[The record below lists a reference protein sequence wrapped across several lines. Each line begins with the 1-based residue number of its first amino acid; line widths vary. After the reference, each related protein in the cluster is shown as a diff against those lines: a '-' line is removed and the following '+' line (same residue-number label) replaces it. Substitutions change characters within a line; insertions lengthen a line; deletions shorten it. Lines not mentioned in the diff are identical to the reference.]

1 MATRMALVAPA
12 LAMAT
17 TLAAPLVSAQS
28 CDDAAM
34 FPNRVVISGSTA
46 IRPLVR
52 RVGAILARA
61 TGAERVTLIYNT
73 SRGSCSGVAALASA
87 SSTTPQTA
95 TGTAEVYNGLDPAML
110 PSTIPTCTMPSA
122 GLPVDLA
129 LSDVYAT
136 ECAGVDTARLR
147 DTLAVVLPFEFIG
160 PALNSDESGIDAREA
175 YQIYGFGAST
185 AGVSPWTVDAN
196 VFQRSAT
203 SGTQITIARSIRVPE
218 GRFQTPTANSLS
230 GTSDMISRVAAA
242 MTTPALGFAGTD
254 ATNGARGTQLRAL
267 AYRHWGQTNF
277 YYPDATAASF
287 DKRNVRDGH
296 YPVWG
301 YEHAL
306 VMNSAAG
313 TPVNAAAARVAD
325 MLAGTVTLPGGD
337 DIQRVYARSYLVPIC
352 AMEVARTRDGGD
364 FSLATQSA
372 PCTRLFE
379 CSYPGSTTTCTTCTD
394 SSACAGGVCRRGVC
408 EAR

>member
-12 LAMAT
+12 MAAAAM
-17 TLAAPLVSAQS
+17 LAAPSASAQS
-28 CDDAAM
+28 CDDATM

-61 TGAERVTLIYNT
+61 TGADRITLIYNT
-73 SRGSCSGVAALASA
+73 SRGSCSGVTALASA
-87 SSTTPQTA
+87 TTAMPQSA

-110 PSTIPTCTMPSA
+110 PSAIPTCTMPSA
-122 GLPVDLA
+122 GLPIDLA
-129 LSDVYAT
+129 LSDVYPT
-136 ECAGVDTARLR
+136 ECAGVDATRLR

-160 PALNSDESGIDAREA
+160 PALNSDESGIDVREA

-185 AGVSPWTVDAN
+185 ANVTPWTMDAN

-218 GRFQTPTANSLS
+218 GRFQTPMANALS

-277 YYPDATAASF
+277 YYPDSTAASF

-306 VMNSAAG
+306 VLTNATGA
-313 TPVNAAAARVAD
+313 PVNATAARVAD
-325 MLAGTVTLPGGD
+325 ILQGTVAIAGD

-364 FSLATQSA
+364 FSIATQSA

-379 CSYPGSTTTCTTCTD
+379 CSYPGTTTTCTPCTD
-394 SSACAGGVCRRGVC
+394 SSACSGGVCRRGIC